1 MKIKKIKI
9 LKSKVVI
16 NFGNEKLEL
25 DKEVYPNFYLY
36 EGKEISKK
44 EYSQIKEYNNV
55 SIFLKYALKIRAKS
69 IYSEFQIREKLYNK
83 GANKK
88 EVDKVIKI
96 LKQYDLVDDRAFAY
110 DLMEYYN
117 SKNYGENK
125 IKRKLSEKGIFSN
138 QIDKLSFP
146 ISIEKQKAK
155 RLLPK
160 LEKKYEKYNYSQRR
174 SHIYNAYLSEGFSED
189 IGKAMT
195 QQIKEANPKEENEK
209 LKKDFDKVYLRHK
222 RKYQGKEL
230 KQKTINSLLQ
240 KGYRLNDILKLM
252 EGRK

>member
-1 MKIKKIKI
+1 M
-9 LKSKVVI
+9 
-16 NFGNEKLEL
+16 EL

-44 EYSQIKEYNNV
+44 EYNQIKELNNI
-55 SIFLKYALKIRAKS
+55 SKFLNYALRIRQKA

-83 GANKK
+83 SASKK
-88 EVDKVIKI
+88 EVDKVIKFM
-96 LKQYDLVDDRAFAY
+96 KEYDLIDDNAFAH
-110 DLMEYYN
+110 DCVEYYN
-117 SKNYGENK
+117 SKNFGENK
-125 IKRKLSEKGIFSN
+125 IKRKLSEKGIFQN

-146 ISIEKQKAK
+146 ITKERKKAK
-155 RLLPK
+155 AILPK
-160 LEKKYEKYNYSQRR
+160 FEKKYEKYNYVQKKA
-174 SHIYNAYLSEGFSED
+174 HIYNAYLNEGFNESIAKDMVSLLE
-189 IGKAMT
+189 
-195 QQIKEANPKEENEK
+195 EASPKEENDK

-252 EGRK
+252 EAKKI